1 MLKSQAE
8 DLSLIIPVYRNE
20 ENIPELISALTK
32 LNMDLDER
40 LTVTFVIDGSPDKSG
55 QILIKSRANITFH
68 SRIVFHS
75 RNFGSFAAVRTGL
88 EFAKGRFFAVMAA
101 DLQESPELII
111 TLFEKLEADEADIV
125 FGTRSERNDGFI
137 RDIFSRIFWSLYRR
151 LVLQDMPRGG
161 VDIFACNTIVR
172 DNLLSIQE
180 PNSSLIGQLFWLGF
194 RRSFVPYK
202 RHKRTI
208 GKSGWRLS
216 MKIRYVMD
224 SVISFTDLPVLVA
237 MWTGLIGITASAIFA
252 LITFSAHFL
261 GLINVSGYTTI
272 ALLITMFGSVGLLM
286 QGIIGSYVWRAYE
299 NTKRRPLRLISKIY
313 EPNISL
319 TGNDDPLSEI
329 FPSKYAEI
337 STSSE
342 EDSIA

>member
-1 MLKSQAE
+1 MSKSQYE

-20 ENIPELISALTK
+20 ENLSELIVVLSK
-32 LNMDLDER
+32 LNKDLNEK

-55 QILIKSRANITFH
+55 KILVQNLENMTFP

-75 RNFGSFAAVRTGL
+75 RNFGSFAAIRTGL
-88 EFAKGRFFAVMAA
+88 EFAKGRLFAVMAA
-101 DLQESPELII
+101 DLQEPPELII
-111 TLFEKLEADEADIV
+111 ALFEKLEADEFDIV
-125 FGTRSERNDGFI
+125 FGTRNERNDGFI
-137 RDIFSRIFWSLYRR
+137 ADTFSAIFWSLYRR
-151 LVLQDMPRGG
+151 LVIKDMPRGG

-208 GKSGWRLS
+208 GKGAWGLS
-216 MKIRYVMD
+216 AKLRYVMD

-237 MWTGLIGITASAIFA
+237 LWTGLIGILASVIFA
-252 LITFSAHFL
+252 FVTFSANLL
-261 GLINVSGYTTI
+261 GFIEVSGYTTI
-272 ALLITMFGSVGLLM
+272 ALLVTIFGSVGLLM

-313 EPNISL
+313 EPNIPL
-319 TGNDDPLSEI
+319 TRHKDPT
-329 FPSKYAEI
+329 SKN
-337 STSSE
+337 SSNKNG
-342 EDSIA
+342 DI